1 MTRHDPDL
9 PAGWVEVSW
18 NNGSSNTYRLGSE
31 GKYDLKVVEMR
42 SPGPSTSISTQQ
54 GSSTNRE
61 DTPLVATSQDGP
73 SPGPGEE
80 PASTDQERPSEPDEE
95 GSSEAAERGSAEQ
108 DDSKVEV
115 LAPVEEATGDPLVR
129 IPSGAVTREARDV
142 DAGTDVAQADQPG
155 EPTAESSTGNTE
167 TTTLVVNVGS
177 SAR

>member
-1 MTRHDPDL
+1 MGPALAQERNL
-9 PAGWVEVSW
+9 PALTKRDLR
-18 NNGSSNTYRLGSE
+18 NQTKRAPLRL
-31 GKYDLKVVEMR
+31 R
-42 SPGPSTSISTQQ
+42 
-54 GSSTNRE
+54 
-61 DTPLVATSQDGP
+61 
-73 SPGPGEE
+73 
-80 PASTDQERPSEPDEE
+80 
-95 GSSEAAERGSAEQ
+95 ERGSAEQ